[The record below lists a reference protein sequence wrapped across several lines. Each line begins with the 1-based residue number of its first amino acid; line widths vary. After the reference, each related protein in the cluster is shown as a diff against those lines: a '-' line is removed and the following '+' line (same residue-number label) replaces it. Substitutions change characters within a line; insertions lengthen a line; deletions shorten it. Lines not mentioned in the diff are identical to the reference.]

1 MIIICPCCD
10 KKFEVDENLIP
21 EKGRLLKC
29 GSCDETWFFD
39 KNKEINND
47 AKYIVS
53 PFEKITKKI
62 PSKKSKVDT
71 KTKNISISKI
81 SDNKG
86 SEIVRYEHKS
96 NFIFT
101 KFLSYILVI
110 IISFIGLILV
120 LDTFKST
127 LYSLFPNLEFLLF
140 SLYETLKDIEL
151 FAKDL
156 I

>member
-1 MIIICPCCD
+1 MIIICPAGD

-29 GSCDETWFFD
+29 GSCDETWFFN
-39 KNKEINND
+39 KNKEINNGIKD
-47 AKYIVS
+47 IVS
-53 PFEKITKKI
+53 PSDKITKKI
-62 PSKKSKVDT
+62 PSKKSTVDT

-110 IISFIGLILV
+110 IISFLGLILV

>member
-47 AKYIVS
+47 TKDIFS

-62 PSKKSKVDT
+62 PSKKSTVDT

>member
-21 EKGRLLKC
+21 NKGRLLKC
-29 GSCDETWFFD
+29 GSCDHTWFFD
-39 KNKEINND
+39 KNKEINNGS
-47 AKYIVS
+47 KEVIS
-53 PFEKITKKI
+53 
-62 PSKKSKVDT
+62 PSKKITNKILSKKSTVDT
-71 KTKNISISKI
+71 ETKDITIAKI

-86 SEIVRYEHKS
+86 SEIVRYENKS

>member
-39 KNKEINND
+39 KNKEINNGTKD
-47 AKYIVS
+47 IVS
-53 PFEKITKKI
+53 PSEKITKKI
-62 PSKKSKVDT
+62 PSKKSTVDT

>member
-47 AKYIVS
+47 AKDIVS